1 MYRKVF
7 TTKQLAEY
15 LSLSEALL
23 NNLRAYG
30 IGPVYMKI
38 GRLVRYRIEDVDK
51 WLAEQAEKNNS
62 FH

>member
-38 GRLVRYRIEDVDK
+38 GRLVRYRIEDVDN